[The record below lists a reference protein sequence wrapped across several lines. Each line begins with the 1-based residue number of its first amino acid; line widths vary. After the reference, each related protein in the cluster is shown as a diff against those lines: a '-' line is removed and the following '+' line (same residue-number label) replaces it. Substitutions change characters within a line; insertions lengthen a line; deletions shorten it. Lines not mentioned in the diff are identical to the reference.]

1 MHILGV
7 RVDNISKEEILGKVE
22 KYLDGPEFHQIAT
35 VNPEFILEAR
45 NNLIFK
51 TVINCCSLNI
61 ADGFG
66 IKLAFW
72 LHGKHLRYRMPG
84 ADLMEAI
91 LRSANKRR
99 LKVFLAVNRD
109 GLSSFEEIRR
119 AILRAYPDLEIEG
132 ADLDKGTDS
141 CLAIDKHDILFSN
154 FGAPYQ
160 ETFLNCQKNGTIR
173 LAMGVGGSFD
183 FLTGKIRRAPI
194 FLRRIGLEW
203 LWRAVQPQP
212 WEFKIKRLKRIWNA
226 VVVFPLKILFEK

>member
-1 MHILGV
+1 MHILGI
-7 RVDNISKEEILGKVE
+7 RIDNISKEELFKKVE
-22 KYLDGPEFHQIAT
+22 KYLSEPGFHQIAT
-35 VNPEFILEAR
+35 VNPEFILEAQ

-51 TVINCCSLNI
+51 AVINCCSLNI

-72 LHGKHLRYRMPG
+72 RYGEQLKHRIPG
-84 ADLMEAI
+84 TDLMEEI
-91 LRSANKRR
+91 LRLADKKR
-99 LKVFLAVNRD
+99 LKIFLAIKKD
-109 GLSSFEEIRR
+109 GLSTFEEIKR
-119 AILRAYPDLEIEG
+119 AILNIYPDLEIEG
-132 ADLDKGTDS
+132 AALDKDADS
-141 CLAIDKHDILFSN
+141 CSAIDKHAILFSN

-173 LAMGVGGSFD
+173 LAMGVGGGFD
-183 FLTGKIRRAPI
+183 FLTGKIRRAPS

-226 VVVFPLKILFEK
+226 VVIFPLKILFKK

>member
-1 MHILGV
+1 MHILGI

-22 KYLDGPEFHQIAT
+22 EYLAGPGFNQIAT
-35 VNPEFILEAR
+35 VNPEFILEAQ
-45 NNLIFK
+45 NNLIFRA
-51 TVINCCSLNI
+51 VINCCSLNI

-72 LHGKHLRYRMPG
+72 RRGEHLKHRMPG

-91 LRSANKRR
+91 LRSADKKK

-109 GLSSFEEIRR
+109 GLSNFEEIRQS
-119 AILRAYPDLEIEG
+119 ILKTCPNLEIEG
-132 ADLDKGTDS
+132 ADLDKSTDS

-154 FGAPYQ
+154 FGAPQQ

-183 FLTGKIRRAPI
+183 FLTGKIRRAPM

-203 LWRAVQPQP
+203 LWRAVYPQP
-212 WEFKIKRLKRIWNA
+212 WKFKIKRLKRIWSA
-226 VVVFPLKILFEK
+226 IVIFPLKILF